1 VEIKKV
7 MVVGAGQMGSGV
19 AQVAAQAGCEVVIQD
34 LEQEYVDRGM
44 KTIEKFLSR
53 AVQKGKMSE
62 ADQEAVLARISTT
75 LDLEEAADAQV
86 VIEAVVEN
94 LEVKKDVFG
103 KLEDICPADTIFAT
117 NTSSLSITEIATAT
131 RRPEKVVGMHFF
143 NPVPLMK
150 LVEVVR
156 GLVTAEETMKII
168 EDLARKF
175 GKTPVRV
182 EDYPGFVA
190 NRLLVPMINEA
201 CFVLMEGI
209 ASAEDIDTV
218 MKLGTNHPMGPLELA
233 DLIGLDTL
241 LYVIEVLY
249 EGYGDPKYRPCP
261 LLRKMVAAGHLGR
274 KTGKGFYDY
283 K

>member
-1 VEIKKV
+1 MEIKKV